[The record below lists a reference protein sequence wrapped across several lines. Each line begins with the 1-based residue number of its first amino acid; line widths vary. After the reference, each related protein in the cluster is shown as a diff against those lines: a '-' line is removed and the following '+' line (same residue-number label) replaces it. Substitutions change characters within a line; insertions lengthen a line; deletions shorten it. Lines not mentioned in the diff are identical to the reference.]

1 MIVYAVATL
10 LACFAAWMAGRD
22 QTRRRIWIVAS
33 ALPLTLVAAAR
44 WGVGTDLDFTYLPT
58 FTAVEWVRGGGGE
71 ELAERLF
78 RPLINGLV
86 HRPLVNTPIEEAQH
100 WFSICGTME
109 PGYRALQ
116 EAVVF
121 FGGSFRWVIVVT
133 SLLAGWL
140 VFAAIWRQS
149 RSPVLAVYFYVATS
163 NYFLSLNIVRQ
174 YLAIGFMLVA
184 LTYVLDR
191 RPWRFLLIVA
201 AGALFHRTVLLAVP
215 CWFLARINI
224 RPAWAALV
232 VVAAL
237 AASFVA
243 EPVLRFV
250 LPHVGAG
257 FYVRYFDSRYA
268 KEGFEWIF
276 FLLNICFIV
285 AGAWY
290 YERAQKGNPLFRC
303 WYWMTVMGTVALSFS
318 GTVPL
323 MKRIN
328 FYFAAPQFLMLPEM
342 LLAEENPRLRRW
354 FTVFA
359 VLAFAAE
366 TFVAVVLLNKNEPLP
381 YRIVPD

>member
-1 MIVYAVATL
+1 MIVYAAATL

-22 QTRRRIWIVAS
+22 RARRNVWIVAS

-44 WGVGTDLDFTYLPT
+44 WGLGTDIDFTYLPV
-58 FTAVEWVRGGGGE
+58 FTSLEWARGGGGE
-71 ELAERLF
+71 ELAEKLF
-78 RPLINGLV
+78 RPLIDGLV
-86 HRPLVNTPIEEAQH
+86 RRPLLHAPIEEARH

-109 PGYRALQ
+109 PGYRVLQ

-121 FGGSFRWVIVVT
+121 FGGSFRWVVVAT
-133 SLLAGWL
+133 SLLAGGL
-140 VFAAIWRQS
+140 VFTAIWRQS
-149 RSPVLAVYFYVATS
+149 RAPVLAVYFYVATS

-174 YLAIGFMLVA
+174 YIAIGFVLVA
-184 LTYVLDR
+184 LAYVLDR
-191 RPWRFLLIVA
+191 RPWRFLALVA
-201 AGALFHRTVLLAVP
+201 AGAFFHKTALLALP
-215 CWFLARINI
+215 CWGLARIYA
-224 RPAWAALV
+224 RPYWGGAAIL
-232 VVAAL
+232 AAL
-237 AASFVA
+237 AASFAA
-243 EPVLRFV
+243 EPVLRAA
-250 LPHVGAG
+250 LPLVGAG
-257 FYVRYFDSRYA
+257 GYVRYFDMRFA
-268 KEGFEWIF
+268 KDGFEWIF

-323 MKRIN
+323 MKRNN

-354 FTVFA
+354 FTVLA
-359 VLAFAAE
+359 VVAFAAE

-381 YRIVPD
+381 YRILP